1 MKKSAELVKKNDV
14 APDSAAPLE
23 RPVVPYYPSSRY
35 DSYPEEANS
44 GYNRLHEYWRSVRK
58 HIWLVIMILV
68 LVTSLTAVYMSRQP
82 DVYESLSRVQVDL
95 ETANNPAIGALKG
108 NSIYLNT
115 PLQDPTYFNTQITIL
130 TSSGLLG
137 RVAKTLDLE
146 HNQAFLHPQAAQS
159 GSLWE
164 SLKGVIGS
172 KKNETTPKEPEEN
185 KLRPGSALSRDDAV
199 EANHYQPYIEMLQ
212 SQISVKQLTD
222 TRIIEIRFR
231 HQDPEVAEKVNNM
244 VAETFVQSNLERKTE
259 TSNTAG
265 DFLQK
270 RIADLQSEIRHGEE
284 QLINYAKSHQILSLD
299 ASQNTVVDRLAGLNK
314 QLLEAE
320 NDRKTAETG
329 YRAALAPGALEAQ
342 AEAANNALVNNS
354 GATTET
360 KLTELKQR
368 RAQLLLEYTE
378 KYPEVRD
385 INQQIALLEK
395 QTEQSRAH
403 NQSVVKTNLET
414 RYRQALQKEQA
425 LRQAFEKQ
433 RGETLT
439 QNEAAVNYR
448 IIQQEIETNKTLLDG
463 LLQRAKENDVILAGT
478 PNNIHVVDHASRP
491 KSPVGPKRRQAIA
504 LAAMFSLILGIALS
518 RYLDYLDD
526 SVHTSDDVENFL
538 RLPALAVIPSL
549 GNSTRR
555 RLLSAIPGG
564 QKSNGNH
571 VGLELLLNAS
581 QRSPLAEA
589 YRQLR
594 TSVLLSS
601 AGGAPRIL
609 LVTSSQ
615 PGEGKTTTVVNTAM
629 IFAQTG
635 AKVIVIDADMRRPR
649 LHSIFNMD
657 NKTGLS
663 GLLASE
669 MSEAEM
675 LALVQHHEESGLYVL
690 PSGRIPPNPA
700 ELLGS
705 DQIRRLM
712 TVLEGNFK
720 HIVIDSPPV
729 ASFTDGVLLSAVAD
743 GVLLVVHGGTASRHI
758 VRRSKQLLA
767 DVGAK
772 IFGVVLNNVTV
783 SRHDYYYNRSYEKY
797 YYSKAEVETDQRSE
811 VRDQRSEIR
820 GQRSEDR
827 RSEIRDQRS
836 EVRDQKAE
844 NSVRP

>member
-1 MKKSAELVKKNDV
+1 MKESTELIKKKEVSEDGG
-14 APDSAAPLE
+14 AYLE
-23 RPVVPYYPSSRY
+23 RPVPFYPSSRY
-35 DSYPEEANS
+35 DLQAEEASS
-44 GYNRLHEYWRSVRK
+44 GYNRLHQYWRSVRK
-58 HIWLVIMILV
+58 HIWVVLMILV
-68 LVTSLTAVYMSRQP
+68 LVTSLTALYMSRQP

-95 ETANNPAIGALKG
+95 ETANNPAIGLARG

-115 PLQDPTYFNTQITIL
+115 SYQDPTYFNTQITIL
-130 TSSGLLG
+130 TSAGLLG

-146 HNQAFLHPQAAQS
+146 HNEAFLHPQSAQN

-164 SLKGVIGS
+164 SLKGLIGS
-172 KKNETTPKEPEEN
+172 KKSYSPPKAPEEN
-185 KLRPGSALSRDDAV
+185 KLRPSSALSGGDV
-199 EANHYQPYIEMLQ
+199 EANHYQPFVEILQ
-212 SQISVKQLTD
+212 GGLSVKQLTD

-231 HQDPEVAEKVNNM
+231 HQDPEIAEKINNM
-244 VAETFVQSNLERKTE
+244 VAEAFVVSNLERKTE

-320 NDRKTAETG
+320 NDRKTAEAA
-329 YRAALAPGALEAQ
+329 YRAALAPEALAAQTEAI
-342 AEAANNALVNNS
+342 NS
-354 GATTET
+354 GPTNAGADDEA
-360 KLTELKQR
+360 KLAELKQKK
-368 RAQLLLEYTE
+368 AQLLLEYTE

-385 INQQIALLEK
+385 LTQQIAMMEK
-395 QTEQSRAH
+395 QVAQARTH

-414 RYRQALQKEQA
+414 RYRQAEQKEQA
-425 LRQAFEKQ
+425 LRQAFDKQ
-433 RGETLT
+433 RGETLM

-463 LLQRAKENDVILAGT
+463 LLQRSKENDVILAGT
-478 PNNIHVVDHASRP
+478 PNNIHIVDHAARP
-491 KSPVGPKRRQAIA
+491 KAPVAPKRRQAIA
-504 LAAMFSLILGIALS
+504 LAGIFALILGVALA

-526 SVHTSDDVENFL
+526 SVHTSEDVENFL

-549 GNSTRR
+549 GGSTRR

-564 QKSNGNH
+564 PKRNGNH
-571 VGLELLLNAS
+571 AGAELLLGAS
-581 QRSPLAEA
+581 HRSPLAEA

-601 AGGAPRIL
+601 AGGAPRTL
-609 LVTSSQ
+609 LITSSQ

-629 IFAQTG
+629 ILAQTG
-635 AKVIVIDADMRRPR
+635 AKVVVVDADMRRPR
-649 LHSIFNMD
+649 LHTIFNLD
-657 NKTGLS
+657 NRTGLS
-663 GLLASE
+663 GLLASK

-675 LALVQHHEESGLYVL
+675 LALVQHHEESGLYVV

-705 DQIRRLM
+705 EQIRKLIK
-712 TVLEGNFK
+712 VLEGNFN

-729 ASFTDGVLLSAVAD
+729 ASFTDGVLLSSVAD
-743 GVLLVVHGGTASRHI
+743 GVLLVVHGGNASRHI
-758 VRRSKQLLA
+758 VRRSRQLLI

-783 SRHDYYYNRSYEKY
+783 SRQDYYYYQNYERY
-797 YYSKAEVETDQRSE
+797 YYASADADTEELTTAVS
-811 VRDQRSEIR
+811 
-820 GQRSEDR
+820 
-827 RSEIRDQRS
+827 
-836 EVRDQKAE
+836 
-844 NSVRP
+844 NN